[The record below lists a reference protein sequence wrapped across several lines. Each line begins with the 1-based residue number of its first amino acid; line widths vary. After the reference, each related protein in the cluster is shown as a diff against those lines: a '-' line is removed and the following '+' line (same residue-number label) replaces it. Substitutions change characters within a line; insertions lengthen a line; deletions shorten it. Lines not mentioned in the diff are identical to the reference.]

1 MRSDKL
7 TVLLRVI
14 WTALATAFGAGVY
27 TLIRRTL
34 GSLGVVWVANM
45 GYYYVFI
52 PALAAMAVIGWL
64 AVGPLARASRRA
76 VVRVEIG
83 LTDLPVGQVIATAI
97 GLSFG
102 IALATVISLPLRL
115 FLPGVVWA
123 VIAALLYALA
133 GSIGAVFA
141 YRRWH
146 EIFHFSRRERPDGK
160 GLPSNAA
167 MDKILDTSVI
177 IDGRILDVLSTGFVE
192 GIVVIPQF
200 VLAELR
206 HIADSPD
213 PMRRNRGRRGL
224 DILARIQRELAIP
237 VEIDETNADT
247 SDEVD
252 AKLLKLAV
260 QRGGAVVTNDFNLNK
275 VASVTGVSVLN
286 LNDLTNA
293 LKPALLPG
301 EECTV
306 QIVREGK
313 EPNQGVG
320 FLEDGTMIVVDNAR
334 RMIGERV
341 EAVVT
346 TALQTSAG
354 RMIFARLKY
363 APPRPFSTPASAAEY
378 SAK

>member
-7 TVLLRVI
+7 ALLFRVI
-14 WTALATAFGAGVY
+14 WAVAAAALGMCAYALARHAARAIGAE
-27 TLIRRTL
+27 
-34 GSLGVVWVANM
+34 WAANM
-45 GYYYVFI
+45 DYYYVYV
-52 PALAAMAVIGWL
+52 PVMAVMLAIGWL
-64 AVGPLARASRRA
+64 IAGGPARASRQAAARLQ
-76 VVRVEIG
+76 IS
-83 LTDLPVGQVIATAI
+83 LTDLPVGQVLSTAL

-102 IALATVISLPLRL
+102 IALGLVISLPFRL
-115 FLPGVVWA
+115 FLPPVGWA
-123 VIAALLYALA
+123 VLAALLYALA
-133 GSIGAVFA
+133 GSFGAAFA

-146 EIFHFSRRERPDGK
+146 EIFHFGRRERAGGK
-160 GLPSNAA
+160 HGVPSNAA

-237 VEIDETNADT
+237 VEVDETNADT

-275 VASVTGVSVLN
+275 VASVTGVRVLN

-363 APPRPFSTPASAAEY
+363 AAPRPFVGAEY

>member
-7 TVLLRVI
+7 TGFLRVL
-14 WTALATAFGAGVY
+14 WTALIIAIGAGIYALVGFV
-27 TLIRRTL
+27 LRE
-34 GSLGVVWVANM
+34 M
-45 GYYYVFI
+45 GRAWAGPDYYYGFI
-52 PALAAMAVIGWL
+52 PVTVGLLIVGWFI
-64 AVGPLARASRRA
+64 AKPLSRGTRAWIARLMM
-76 VVRVEIG
+76 G
-83 LTDLPVGQVIATAI
+83 LSELPVGQVLSAATGMSLGI
-97 GLSFG
+97 LLGL
-102 IALATVISLPLRL
+102 AVSLPFRL
-115 FLPGVVWA
+115 FLPPVAW
-123 VIAALLYALA
+123 AALSVLLYVTA
-133 GSIGAVFA
+133 GSIGGAFA
-141 YRRWH
+141 YRRWR
-146 EIFHFSRRERPDGK
+146 EILNVTRRERSDFKNVAPT
-160 GLPSNAA
+160 NAA

-192 GIVVIPQF
+192 GVIVIPQF

-237 VEIDETNADT
+237 VEVDETNADNPE
-247 SDEVD
+247 EVD
-252 AKLLKLAV
+252 AKLLKLA
-260 QRGGAVVTNDFNLNK
+260 QTRGGAVVTNDFNLNK
-275 VASVTGVSVLN
+275 VASVTGVRVLN

-363 APPRPFSTPASAAEY
+363 APARPFAAEY
-378 SAK
+378 GIN

>member
-1 MRSDKL
+1 MRTDKL
-7 TVLLRVI
+7 TVALRVI
-14 WTALATAFGAGVY
+14 WTTLIAALGAGIYMLVRY
-27 TLIRRTL
+27 AAGRIGGATW
-34 GSLGVVWVANM
+34 GSKM
-45 GYYYVFI
+45 DYYYVFV
-52 PALAAMAVIGWL
+52 PFFAAVLIIGWFS
-64 AVGPLARASRRA
+64 ARPLARAARRT
-76 VVRVEIG
+76 VTRVEIT
-83 LTDLPVGQVIATAI
+83 LTDLPVGQVISTAI

-102 IALATVISLPLRL
+102 IALGLVVSLPFRL
-115 FLPGVVWA
+115 FLPPVAWA
-123 VIAALLYALA
+123 VLAALLYASV

-141 YRRWH
+141 FKRWH
-146 EIFHFSRRERPDGK
+146 EIMHFGRRDRAGGKTPDQGS
-160 GLPSNAA
+160 LA

-192 GIVVIPQF
+192 GVVVIPQF

-224 DILARIQRELAIP
+224 DILARIQRELP
-237 VEIDETNADT
+237 VVVEIDETNADT

-252 AKLLKLAV
+252 AKLLKMAV

-275 VASVTGVSVLN
+275 VASVTGVRVLN

-354 RMIFARLKY
+354 RMIFARLKF
-363 APPRPFSTPASAAEY
+363 APPRPFSATAVEY
-378 SAK
+378 SIK

>member
-1 MRSDKL
+1 M
-7 TVLLRVI
+7 
-14 WTALATAFGAGVY
+14 GAY
-27 TLIRRTL
+27 SLIRRAAL
-34 GSLGVVWVANM
+34 SLDRAWAINM
-45 GYYYVFI
+45 GSYYIAV
-52 PALAAMAVIGWL
+52 PSAAGLL
-64 AVGPLARASRRA
+64 AVGWLVSARPARAARMA
-76 VVRVEIG
+76 AARVG
-83 LTDLPVGQVIATAI
+83 LGLSDLPVGQVVSTAI

-102 IALATVISLPLRL
+102 IGLGLVISLPFRL
-115 FLPGVVWA
+115 FLPPVGWA
-123 VIAALLYALA
+123 ALAALLYALA
-133 GSIGAVFA
+133 GSFGAAFA
-141 YRRWH
+141 FRRWH
-146 EIFHFSRRERPDGK
+146 EIFHFSRRDRANGK
-160 GLPSNAA
+160 AVPSNAA

-192 GIVVIPQF
+192 GVVVIPQF

-237 VEIDETNADT
+237 VEVDETNAES

-275 VASVTGVSVLN
+275 VASVTGVRVLN

-301 EECTV
+301 EECAV

-354 RMIFARLKY
+354 RMIFARLKF
-363 APPRPFSTPASAAEY
+363 AAPRPYAGAAEY